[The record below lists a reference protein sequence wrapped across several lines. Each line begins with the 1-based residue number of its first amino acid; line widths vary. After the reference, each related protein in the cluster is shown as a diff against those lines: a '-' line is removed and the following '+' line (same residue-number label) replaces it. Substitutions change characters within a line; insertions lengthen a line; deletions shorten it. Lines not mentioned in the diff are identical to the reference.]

1 MPCKVFMEKSSRA
14 KNLRTKIEISG
25 HEHTCGGCCG
35 GSHGYFFG
43 VLLLVVGAWF
53 LIKELG
59 WIASTFS
66 IWPVILIVF
75 GLWLL
80 VKHNRH
86 KH

>member
-1 MPCKVFMEKSSRA
+1 MPCKVFMEKSSKA

-25 HEHTCGGCCG
+25 HGHTCGCCG
-35 GSHGYFFG
+35 GNGYFWG
-43 VLLLVVGAWF
+43 VLLLIIGAWF

-59 WIASTFS
+59 WIAPTFS
-66 IWPVILIVF
+66 IWPLILIIF

-86 KH
+86 QH